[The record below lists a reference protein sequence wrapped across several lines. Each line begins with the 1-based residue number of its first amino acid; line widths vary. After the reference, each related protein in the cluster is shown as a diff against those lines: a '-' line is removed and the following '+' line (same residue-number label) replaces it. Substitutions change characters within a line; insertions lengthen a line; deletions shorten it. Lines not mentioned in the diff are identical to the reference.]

1 MQMIQEMLSLE
12 FMRNA
17 FLAGVLVA
25 LSCGVVGAFVVVN
38 RIAGVAG
45 GVAHASFGGIG
56 LACFCGFSPMLG
68 ALGVAL
74 ASAVLMGYLT
84 WENRSRSDT
93 LINVIWAGGMA
104 AGVILTDLTP
114 GYGGD
119 LSSFL
124 FGSILT
130 VPGDLLWGMSF
141 LTAFIL
147 ILSSVFFRPFL
158 AVSHDPE
165 YARVRGVPVFWL
177 YMLLMAMVACTVV
190 MAVQTVGLILV
201 IALLTI
207 PAYVAE
213 RHSKSLKG
221 MIFLSCAFSVVLSVA
236 GLFIAYLLN
245 WTVGPT
251 IILFSVGLYALDSAT
266 RRILKRRT

>member
-1 MQMIQEMLSLE
+1 MLLEMFSLDFMQ
-12 FMRNA
+12 NA
-17 FLAGVLVA
+17 FLAAILVA
-25 LSCGVVGAFVVVN
+25 AACGVVGSYVVVN
-38 RIAGVAG
+38 RIAGTAG

-56 LACFCGFSPMLG
+56 LACFCGFSPLLG

-74 ASAVLMGYLT
+74 VCAFAMGYLT
-84 WENRSRSDT
+84 WKRRERSDT

-114 GYGGD
+114 GYSGD
-119 LSSFL
+119 LTSFL

-130 VPGDLLWGMSF
+130 VSRELLLGMFF
-141 LTAFIL
+141 LTAAIL
-147 ILSSVFFRPFL
+147 FLSAVFFRPFL

-165 YARVRGVPVFWL
+165 FARVRGVPVLGL

-213 RHSKSLKG
+213 GHSKSLKR
-221 MIFLSCAFSVVLSVA
+221 MMFLSCALSEILSLA
-236 GLFIAYLLN
+236 GLFLAYLLN
-245 WTVGPT
+245 FTVGPT
-251 IILFSVGLYALDSAT
+251 IILMSVALYVVNWVFLRF
-266 RRILKRRT
+266 RRRAV